1 MKVPLYKLDGTSDA
15 SVTVDDALFGLP
27 WNPALVHQVVTV
39 AQKNSRVIHASTK
52 TRGEVRGGGKKPWP
66 QKHTG
71 RARHG
76 SIRSPIWV
84 GGGVAFGPRADRNYK
99 RSVNKQMRTKALF
112 TVLSKKLKDG
122 EVFFTADVAFSDAKT
137 KQAAQLFTKFFTAA
151 TNDFQS
157 ERVLFIGA
165 TSPEYQVV
173 KRASRNI
180 PFIRIANV
188 ASVSPLLLLGHK
200 YIMLPQS
207 SLTALIAL
215 RAKSEVS
222 AVQSHAAHGKQ
233 N

>member
-1 MKVPLYKLDGTSDA
+1 MKVPVYKLNGTSDA
-15 SVTVDDALFGLP
+15 SITVDDTLFGLP

-52 TRGEVRGGGKKPWP
+52 TRGEVRGGGKKPWA

-84 GGGVAFGPRADRNYK
+84 GGGVAFGPRTDRNYK
-99 RSVNKQMRTKALF
+99 RRVNKKMRTKALF

-122 EVFFTADVAFSDAKT
+122 EVFFTADAALTEAKT
-137 KQAAQLFTKFFTAA
+137 KQAAALFTKFFATAVK
-151 TNDFQS
+151 DFQN
-157 ERVLFIGA
+157 ERALFIGA
-165 TSPEYQVV
+165 SSPAYQILR
-173 KRASRNI
+173 RASRNI
-180 PFIRIANV
+180 PFMRVTNV

-207 SLTALIAL
+207 SITALLAL
-215 RAKSEVS
+215 RAK
-222 AVQSHAAHGKQ
+222 AVPLKSHATHGK
-233 N
+233 